1 MALRC
6 HHTLHDTRLLDV
18 FRTPI
23 HLSPGFPHLTTITH
37 KNGEL
42 ALRKMQTIIL
52 PTAMV
57 PLLDTRQIW
66 ENALV
71 DIELSV
77 SKANFSTWFRGTH
90 VVKVEEGVVYLGVPS
105 QFYKDWLADKH
116 HKTIL
121 RALRGV
127 LPEVR
132 GVEYVIAK
140 EARERKVTELK
151 RVAPTAELPLADHY
165 VNRSDNLNP
174 RYTFDTLVVGPFNE
188 LAHAA
193 AQAVVAEPGITYNP
207 LFIYGNTG
215 YGKTHLIQSI
225 GNQIKRLN
233 PSRKIYYVTSER
245 FGSDIVT
252 AIQQNTI
259 QQVKEKYRQYDVL
272 VMDDVQFLSGKDKL
286 QEELFH
292 IFNTLYENNKQIV
305 FSSDRHPNYI
315 QDLTDRLKSRFSQGM
330 IIDVSAP
337 DHESRVAILR
347 TKAANSNFL
356 LPEEIAQA
364 IANEVEG
371 SIRDL
376 EGVLNRVIC
385 QTQLKGTALDIA
397 DIKQIVK
404 NNTRP
409 QRSVS
414 VKDLVE
420 RVARYYDIEETTIYE
435 KTRKKEVVKPR
446 QIIMYIMREDFNI
459 SYPTIG
465 QKLGGR
471 DHTTVIHSCDKI
483 RKDLKSST
491 TLVREIEELRS
502 MLK

>member
-1 MALRC
+1 
-6 HHTLHDTRLLDV
+6 
-18 FRTPI
+18 
-23 HLSPGFPHLTTITH
+23 
-37 KNGEL
+37 
-42 ALRKMQTIIL
+42 
-52 PTAMV
+52 MV
-57 PLLDTRQIW
+57 PLLDTRQLW

-90 VVKVEEGVVYLGVPS
+90 VVKVEEGIVYLGVPS

-121 RALRGV
+121 RAIRGV
-127 LPEVR
+127 LPDAR

-140 EARERKVTELK
+140 ESRERKAPETR
-151 RVAPTAELPLADHY
+151 RVMQNVELPLAEHY
-165 VNRSDNLNP
+165 VNRADNLNP
-174 RYTFDTLVVGPFNE
+174 RYTFDSLVVGPFNE
-188 LAHAA
+188 LAYAA
-193 AQAVVAEPGITYNP
+193 AQAIVAEPGITYNP

-215 YGKTHLIQSI
+215 YGKTHLIQAI
-225 GNQIKRLN
+225 GNQIKKNN

-245 FGSDIVT
+245 FGTDIVT

-315 QDLTDRLKSRFSQGM
+315 QDLTDRLKSRFAQGM

-337 DHESRVAILR
+337 DHESRVAILK
-347 TKAANSNFL
+347 TKAANSNFHM
-356 LPEEIAQA
+356 PDEIAQA

-371 SIRDL
+371 NIRDL

-385 QTQLKGTALDIA
+385 QTQLKGTSLDIA

-404 NNTRP
+404 NNIRP
-409 QRSVS
+409 QRTIS

-446 QIIMYIMREDFNI
+446 QIIMYILREDFSI

-483 RKDLKSST
+483 RNDLLHST
-491 TLVREIEELRS
+491 TLAREIEELRS